1 MKKVK
6 SKQSRGRTKLSIK
19 KGDLVIALTGED
31 AGRSKPGK
39 VLQVLPKQQR
49 AIVEGFNYVTKHLRK
64 TQDNPEG
71 GVVKREGPIHISNLM
86 KVDDAGKPASKDQ

>member
-1 MKKVK
+1 MRKFK
-6 SKQSRGRTKLSIK
+6 SKQSGGSAKLRIK

-31 AGRSKPGK
+31 AGRHKPGK
-39 VLQVLPKQQR
+39 VLQVLPRQQR

-71 GVVKREGPIHISNLM
+71 GVVKREGPIHLSNLM
-86 KVDDAGKPASKDQ
+86 KVDDAGKPASRDP